1 MTFSA
6 DPVPQST
13 FCLGRLHVAQQWHTW
28 GSSDV
33 PGGQPCSERPSAV
46 AHCQPQ
52 LRGQSGTGVT
62 DLPCFSLPRLI
73 LCLSSVPHKV
83 TWPVSSLSSVKQL
96 PHSSPLPQGKTV
108 RHRADLILAISE
120 AFGNSSWQELS
131 CDTSWGRN
139 QDTLGSN
146 PAAQMLSAGR
156 VTLSNQTWMLESD
169 CRAAAT
175 DIALALGHPLHRMG
189 RARKR
194 GFGLHSIFA
203 KLLPLTSS

>member
-1 MTFSA
+1 MVSPA
-6 DPVPQST
+6 LRDPLQAA
-13 FCLGRLHVAQQWHTW
+13 R
-28 GSSDV
+28 
-33 PGGQPCSERPSAV
+33 
-46 AHCQPQ
+46 CQPQ
-52 LRGQSGTGVT
+52 LQGQSGAVVT
-62 DLPCFSLPRLI
+62 DLACCSLPLLI

-83 TWPVSSLSSVKQL
+83 TWPMSSLSSVQQL

-120 AFGNSSWQELS
+120 AFGNSSWQELI
-131 CDTSWGRN
+131 CDTSWGWN

-169 CRAAAT
+169 CRAAAM